1 MERTLCGRFLHAGT
15 IVLLYQYSS
24 RDTRERERERERKD
38 GWTAADAMHKKKSRS
53 EDDLSRV
60 EFVSTVAAPAF
71 HGWRS
76 PSKSTLTV
84 YYYIS
89 YYGSFLSLLAPLA
102 SPREFAFASLFS
114 HTRKRKKKWNVIC
127 ECKQHQRCDVRAA
140 GGRLLGL
147 TSRLQLGN
155 I

>member
-1 MERTLCGRFLHAGT
+1 M
-15 IVLLYQYSS
+15 LLYQYSS

-76 PSKSTLTV
+76 PSALEI
-84 YYYIS
+84 YPNCILLYILLWFFS
-89 YYGSFLSLLAPLA
+89 LSLGSAGVPT
-102 SPREFAFASLFS
+102 RIRIRFS
-114 HTRKRKKKWNVIC
+114 IFPHKETKKKWNVIC

>member
-1 MERTLCGRFLHAGT
+1 
-15 IVLLYQYSS
+15 
-24 RDTRERERERERKD
+24 
-38 GWTAADAMHKKKSRS
+38 MHKKKSRS

-89 YYGSFLSLLAPLA
+89 YYGSFLSLGSAGVPT
-102 SPREFAFASLFS
+102 RIRIRFS
-114 HTRKRKKKWNVIC
+114 IFPHKETKKKWNVIC

-140 GGRLLGL
+140 GGGLLGL